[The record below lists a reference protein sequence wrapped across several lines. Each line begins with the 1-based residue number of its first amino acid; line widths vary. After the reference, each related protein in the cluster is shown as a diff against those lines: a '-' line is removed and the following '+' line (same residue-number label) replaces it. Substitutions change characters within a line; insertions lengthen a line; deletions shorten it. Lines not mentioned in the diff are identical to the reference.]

1 MKKISILLITF
12 VMTAGVKAQNNNY
25 HFISQL
31 HQSVKYD
38 SLNKAYFVDK
48 QVNNISTISVTDNA
62 ISFMSNEGSISYIT
76 TIRIDPA
83 QLQSLDK
90 KASFSVSGIEVK
102 TGKKVK
108 LGFWFIGED
117 LDEVNY
123 VDEASQ
129 VAIGYKDLSTANTA
143 DAIAI
148 DNAVA
153 KAGR

>member
-1 MKKISILLITF
+1 MKKISILLIAF
-12 VMTAGVKAQNNNY
+12 VITAGAKAQNMNY

-38 SLNKAYFVDK
+38 SVNQAYFVDK
-48 QVNNISTISVTDNA
+48 QINNVATISVTDNA
-62 ISFMSNEGSISYIT
+62 ISFINNEGTTSYIT
-76 TIRIDPA
+76 TIRIESN
-83 QLQSLDK
+83 QLQSLENK
-90 KASFSVSGIEVK
+90 TSFSVNGIDAK
-102 TGKKVK
+102 TGRKVK

-123 VDEASQ
+123 IDETSQ
-129 VAIGYKDLSTANTA
+129 VAIGYKDLSMASTA

-153 KAGR
+153 KAGK